1 MKSLSREPIPLAYLP
16 RSIRDGHFEDGLR
29 HVDRDRRR
37 LHADSS
43 HPARC
48 RRYATVARSCPL
60 SRERSP
66 FDHYRPPKR
75 TTEPPDAS
83 YWVRRI
89 RGEHCRPFA
98 RELWVMRGTLTTTA
112 P

>member
-66 FDHYRPPKR
+66 FDHYIAQGIVKGSISLHLGRPISLAISAAQGR
-75 TTEPPDAS
+75 VGGGD
-83 YWVRRI
+83 
-89 RGEHCRPFA
+89 
-98 RELWVMRGTLTTTA
+98 
-112 P
+112 